1 MNYHFLHELLDS
13 VAAYEASQPG
23 PNQETNLQGYID
35 WLTRKNQN
43 WEDPTWQG
51 KELGRS
57 AESVICTLLIHMGRY
72 AKSYSKAAI
81 EGSDFSTQDEFIF
94 LINLKAHGSMTKMEL
109 IKLNKQEKPGGIQ
122 TINRLIKMGWINQVA
137 SKEDKRAKQ
146 IHLTPKGEQALDAQ
160 MDKIR
165 IATKIVSGN
174 LSNSEKNQLIHL
186 LTKLDLFHE
195 PIYEMHPSTDHLLDI
210 GIEKISTK

>member
-1 MNYHFLHELLDS
+1 MNYQFLHELLDS
-13 VAAYEASQPG
+13 VSAYEASKLDPI
-23 PNQETNLQGYID
+23 QETNLQGYVD
-35 WLTRKNQN
+35 WLTKKDQY
-43 WEDPTWQG
+43 WEEPSWQG

-122 TINRLIKMGWINQVA
+122 TINRLIQMGWVNQVA
-137 SKEDKRAKQ
+137 SKEDKRAKLL
-146 IHLTPKGEQALDAQ
+146 HLTQKGEEALAAQ
-160 MDKIR
+160 MDNIR
-165 IATKIVSGN
+165 VATKIVSGN
-174 LSNSEKNQLIHL
+174 LSDLEKQHLIHL
-186 LTKLDLFHE
+186 LSKLDLFHE
-195 PIYEMHPSTDHLLDI
+195 KIYDMHLSSQELLDI
-210 GIEKISTK
+210 GTEKISIK